1 MTIDSTI
8 TLGQLL
14 ATAVTFFV
22 ALIAAAWALL
32 TLAGRQTAARVTD
45 QIGAVSGKVD
55 GLRTELTAH
64 KTYIDTSLAAL
75 SSQTRTVER
84 DLLQLKADLPNHYER
99 RDDAIR
105 REVTIISR
113 LDRINERLR
122 GQEG

>member
-1 MTIDSTI
+1 MIDSSV
-8 TLGQLL
+8 TLGQLI
-14 ATAVTFFV
+14 AVAVTLIC
-22 ALIAAAWALL
+22 ALIAAAWVLL
-32 TLAGRQTAARVTD
+32 SLAGKQMAARVGD
-45 QIGAVSGKVD
+45 QITAVSGKVD

-64 KTYIDTSLAAL
+64 KTYIDTSLATL

-122 GQEG
+122 GQEP